1 VAARFSFDF
10 IVGPSRPDCKGPI
23 MTCLKCLH
31 GSAVKAGTT
40 HAHTQRFR
48 CRDCGARFTEPQQ
61 TPLGSHTTAIDDA
74 VNVFTLMTEG
84 MSVRAI
90 SRVTGIHKTTILSLL
105 KTVGEKCARLFD
117 AKIRNVRPHY
127 VQADEAWTFVQ
138 KKQKRLTADDPADYG
153 DQYVWIALDSETKA
167 VLSYYVGKRDAVSA
181 YEFIGDLSR
190 RIADQHRP
198 QLTTD
203 GLEGYVGAVE
213 EHVGAD
219 VDFAQLVKQYAHP
232 RTDGP
237 DWFRPSSHVVA
248 AIPTLMMGDP
258 DDRRISTSHIERAN
272 VTVRMHL
279 RRFTRLTNGFS
290 KKLENL
296 KAAVA
301 IFMAWYNFCRVHQ
314 TWRVTPAMEA
324 GFTDHVWTIG
334 ELFAA

>member
-1 VAARFSFDF
+1 
-10 IVGPSRPDCKGPI
+10 
-23 MTCLKCLH
+23 MTCRKCEH
-31 GSAVKAGTT
+31 GTAKHFGRTAAGTG
-40 HAHTQRFR
+40 RYR
-48 CRDCGARFTEPQQ
+48 CKACGATFTEQKPAN
-61 TPLGSHTTAIDDA
+61 PLGSHTTTLDDA
-74 VNVFTLMTEG
+74 VKVFTLMTEG

-90 SRVTGIHKTTILSLL
+90 SRVTGIHKTTILALL
-105 KTVGEKCARLFD
+105 LTVGLKCARLFD
-117 AKIRNVRPHY
+117 AMVQNVRPRY
-127 VQADEAWTFVQ
+127 IQADEAWTFVQ
-138 KKQKRLTADDPADYG
+138 KKQKRLKVDDPIERG
-153 DQYVWIALDSETKA
+153 DQYVWIAIDSESKA
-167 VLSYYVGKRDAVSA
+167 VLSFYVGKRDAVSA

-190 RIADQHRP
+190 RIAEQHRP

-203 GLEGYVGAVE
+203 GLEGYIDAVE
-213 EHVGAD
+213 EHFGAD

-248 AIPTLMMGDP
+248 AIPTLIMGDP
-258 DDRRISTSHIERAN
+258 DERRISTSHIERAN
-272 VTVRMHL
+272 LTVRMHL

-314 TWRVTPAMEA
+314 TLRVTPAMEA
-324 GFTDHVWTIG
+324 GLTDHVWTIG